1 MFTKVLI
8 PYDFSDDAEYI
19 IRCLRNI
26 PQIREL
32 ILVHIVTSPYL
43 VSFPER
49 ENPETEFAR
58 LKLEKI
64 KEVIEMPRSRI
75 RIIVGEIGSG
85 EFSDAIVRI
94 ADQEQAS
101 LIMMGRRGRGV
112 IETLLLGSTAW
123 DILRY
128 GHCSLLLVHPPEKT
142 QKTSPTYPPCQGF
155 FSRVM
160 ICTDFSDPEIE
171 TLSSDL
177 IPYAQSLD
185 LFHVVSRGDTRSEVE
200 KAVEE
205 AEEKLHHI
213 TVPSEEK
220 PISIKAHVMT
230 GDAAEEII
238 AYSDQENV
246 SLIVMKSTGRRG
258 IMHRIIGGTTEGVAR
273 KAKKPLL
280 ILKSG

>member
-43 VSFPER
+43 VSFPDR
-49 ENPETEFAR
+49 ENPETEYAR
-58 LKLEKI
+58 LKLEKV
-64 KEVIEMPRSRI
+64 KEVIEMPRSRV

-85 EFSDAIVRI
+85 DFSDAIVRI

-142 QKTSPTYPPCQGF
+142 LQTSKAYPPCPGF
-155 FSRVM
+155 FSRIM

-171 TLSSDL
+171 TLSLDL
-177 IPYAQSLD
+177 IPYVQSVD
-185 LFHVVSRGDTRSEVE
+185 LFHVVSRGDTSSEVE
-200 KAVEE
+200 TAVKQ

-213 TVPSEEK
+213 TFLQGEK
-220 PISIKAHVMT
+220 PIPVKAHVTT
-230 GDAAEEII
+230 GDAADEIL
-238 AYSDQENV
+238 AYSDRENV
-246 SLIVMKSTGRRG
+246 SLIMMKSTGRRG